1 MRRAD
6 DTGYSLRVLLV
17 IFIGGLLTLVL
28 MAGTWFSASRFGAY
42 LENELHIQTQDAATA
57 LGAAVSA
64 LESEGQVRRLVD
76 AVFDSGAYTRIELVR
91 ADGSLRHSREVETG
105 PPPVPG
111 WFQWWAD
118 LPSPRGE
125 ATVMDGWEPAG
136 SVRVHAD
143 PVPALVRLW
152 QSFLVG
158 LAWSGA
164 LLVVSLWLAWRGA
177 GRLLAPLRQMEIQ
190 AQALEANDFAARTDP
205 PRARELSRVAR
216 ALNRMA
222 QSLGETFERQIGL
235 INELEHR
242 NRRDPVTGLRT
253 REAFDQALAAELHSR
268 ESAAGGVVAVF
279 RPRGFQLFN
288 EGRGRARGNA
298 VLTECGAALLD
309 FESHHE
315 GVVTARGQGAD
326 LLVCITGVEPVEA
339 DAWLQELVEQ
349 LSTRYSTFSV
359 PEQGIFQAGV
369 TRVEPGLGVGAL
381 LARADQGLATA
392 AASSDPLLCWGH
404 SLAAPINGAGG
415 WLEAIDAALASE
427 EVALAWQ
434 ALHDMDGSVLMT
446 QVLGRL
452 KLAERWEVA
461 AHFLPHLERS
471 GRTPAFDRLV
481 IERVLSGDGPGL
493 DGSVAVSLGL
503 ASLVDDTFMHW
514 LAMRLE
520 AAGDQT
526 RNLWLVVPER
536 ALRVQPTAVSLL
548 AETASRA
555 AAGLMVDHFGSG
567 GVSFG
572 YLGRYAIQAVR
583 ISREYI
589 RDLHQR
595 RAARFFLSS
604 IAPVLR
610 AQGIRVFVSGV
621 EVEDEWAVVREL
633 PVDGVM
639 GFYFSRPEEPEEGDL
654 PGGEPPGN
662 GVSRRP

>member
-17 IFIGGLLTLVL
+17 VFIGGLLALVL
-28 MAGTWFSASRFGAY
+28 MAGTWFSISRFGAY
-42 LENELHIQTQDAATA
+42 LEDELRIQTQDAATA
-57 LGAAVSA
+57 LGVAVSA
-64 LESEGQVRRLVD
+64 LEREGQVRRLVD
-76 AVFDSGAYTRIELVR
+76 AVFDSGAYTRIELLR

-111 WFQWWAD
+111 WFQWWAN
-118 LPSPRGE
+118 LPSPQGE
-125 ATVMDGWEPAG
+125 AAVVDGWEPAG

-152 QSFLVG
+152 HSFLMG

-177 GRLLAPLRQMEIQ
+177 GRLLAPLRQMERQ
-190 AQALEANDFAARTDP
+190 AQALEANDFTARTEP
-205 PRARELSRVAR
+205 PRSRELGRVAR
-216 ALNRMA
+216 AFNRMA
-222 QSLGETFERQIGL
+222 GNLGETFERQIDL
-235 INELEHR
+235 ISELEHR

-268 ESAAGGVVAVF
+268 ESAPGGVVAIF
-279 RPRGFQLFN
+279 RPRGFQTFN
-288 EGRGRARGNA
+288 ERWGRAQGNT
-298 VLTECGAALLD
+298 VLAACGAILLD

-326 LLVCITGVEPVEA
+326 LLVCISGVEPVEA

-369 TRVEPGLGVGAL
+369 GRVEPGLDVGAL
-381 LARADQGLATA
+381 LARADQGVATA
-392 AASSDPLLCWGH
+392 AASDEPLLCWGH
-404 SLAAPINGAGG
+404 ALAAPVQGTGG
-415 WLEAIDAALASE
+415 WLEAIDTALASE
-427 EVALAWQ
+427 DVALAWQ
-434 ALHDMDGSVLMT
+434 ALHGMDGRVLIT

-452 KLAERWEVA
+452 KLAGRWEAA

-481 IERVLSGDGPGL
+481 IERVLSGERGVPDGRM
-493 DGSVAVSLGL
+493 AVSVGL
-503 ASLVDDTFMHW
+503 ASLVDDAFMHW

-520 AAGDQT
+520 AAGDQA
-526 RNLWLVVPER
+526 RGLWLVVPER
-536 ALRVQPTAVSLL
+536 ALRVQPSAVALL
-548 AETASRA
+548 ADTASRA
-555 AAGLMVDHFGSG
+555 RAGLMVDHFGSG

-595 RAARFFLSS
+595 REARFFLSN

-621 EVEDEWAVVREL
+621 EVEAEWAVVREL

-639 GFYFSRPEEPEEGDL
+639 GFYFSRPEEPED
-654 PGGEPPGN
+654 GG
-662 GVSRRP
+662 

>member
-1 MRRAD
+1 MMYRAD

-17 IFIGGLLTLVL
+17 IFIGVLLTVVL
-28 MAGTWFSASRFGAY
+28 LAGTWFSASRFGAY
-42 LENELHIQTQDAATA
+42 LEDELRIQTQDAATA
-57 LGAAVSA
+57 LGVAVSV
-64 LESEGQVRRLVD
+64 LEREGQVRRLVD
-76 AVFDSGAYTRIELVR
+76 TVFDSGAYTRIELVR

-105 PPPVPG
+105 PPPVPE
-111 WFQWWAD
+111 WFRWWAD
-118 LPSPRGE
+118 LPSPLGE
-125 ATVMDGWEPAG
+125 AAVVDGWEPAG
-136 SVRVHAD
+136 SVQVHAD

-152 QSFLVG
+152 HSFLVG

-164 LLVVSLWLAWRGA
+164 LLVVSLWLVWRCA
-177 GRLLAPLRQMEIQ
+177 GRLLAPLRQMENQ
-190 AQALEANDFAARTDP
+190 AQALEANDFTARTDP
-205 PRARELSRVAR
+205 PRSRELGRVAR
-216 ALNRMA
+216 ALNSMA
-222 QSLGETFERQIGL
+222 RNLGETFERQIGL
-235 INELEHR
+235 ISELEHR

-279 RPRGFQLFN
+279 RPRGFQSFN
-288 EGRGRARGNA
+288 ERHGRARGNT
-298 VLTECGAALLD
+298 VLAECGAALLD

-315 GVVTARGQGAD
+315 GVMTARGQGAD

-349 LSTRYSTFSV
+349 LSTRYSTCSV
-359 PEQGIFQAGV
+359 PDQGVFQAGV
-369 TRVEPGLGVGAL
+369 TRVELELDVGAL

-392 AASSDPLLCWGH
+392 AASGEPLLCWGH
-404 SLAAPINGAGG
+404 ALAAPVKGAGD
-415 WLEAIDAALASE
+415 WLEAIDAALASGDM
-427 EVALAWQ
+427 ALAWQ

-446 QVLGRL
+446 QALGRL
-452 KLAERWEVA
+452 KLAGRWEAA

-481 IERVLSGDGPGL
+481 IERVLSGERVTPDS
-493 DGSVAVSLGL
+493 SVAVSVGL
-503 ASLVDDTFMHW
+503 ASLVDDSFMHW

-520 AAGDQT
+520 AAGDQV
-526 RNLWLVVPER
+526 RGLWLVVPER
-536 ALRVQPTAVSLL
+536 ALRVQPTAVALL
-548 AETASRA
+548 ADTASRVG
-555 AAGLMVDHFGSG
+555 AGLMVDHFGSG

-595 RAARFFLSS
+595 REARFFLSN

-621 EVEDEWAVVREL
+621 EVEGEWSVVREL

-639 GFYFSRPEEPEEGDL
+639 GFYFSRPQEPEEG
-654 PGGEPPGN
+654 G
-662 GVSRRP
+662 